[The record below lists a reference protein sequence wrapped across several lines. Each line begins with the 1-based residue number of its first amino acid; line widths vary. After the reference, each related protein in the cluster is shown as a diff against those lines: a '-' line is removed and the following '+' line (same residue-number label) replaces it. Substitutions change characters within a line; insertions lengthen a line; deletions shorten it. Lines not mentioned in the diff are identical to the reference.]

1 MSIRFDGLGINLG
14 YVPKSLQFLGIEVSM
29 LGILLTVSMLLGILF
44 VVLEAKRRDQDQNVM
59 LGAILMAVPGAVI
72 GGRLFYVVFSWNLYK
87 SDPMTILS
95 LKDGGM
101 AYYGAVLGGILFV
114 MIYSGLRRVPF
125 GEVADNLT
133 FAVLIVQIFTR
144 WGDFFNRESFGMYTE
159 AFTAMQLPLASVRS
173 GEVTSMMRENLL
185 TIDGASWIQ
194 VHPTFLYESV
204 WCAILFLIF
213 VIIKRKKR
221 FSGEIYM
228 RYMAAYGFERFFIEW
243 LRTDQLWIPTTTL
256 PINMILAASFF
267 VVFNLALVVS
277 GAMEKKRQEASS
289 RRRKELEEAR
299 ALEQEQEEKT
309 AEPVDIEALLRE
321 DEMIREQ
328 ERLEAEKEKAAREAL
343 EEAERVID
351 ERERKASGEQAS
363 EPEKTVDPQ
372 AEEPGEL
379 QKRTEEEPK
388 EKKKLS
394 FEEEFQ
400 SILDEL
406 EKME

>member
-72 GGRLFYVVFSWNLYK
+72 GGRLFYVAFSWNLYK

-228 RYMAAYGFERFFIEW
+228 RYMAAYGFGRFFIEW

-328 ERLEAEKEKAAREAL
+328 ERLEAEKEKAAREVL

-379 QKRTEEEPK
+379 QKRTEEEPE